1 MVASGGDRGKLGVG
15 RLILSK
21 TDVFLYID
29 KVLLIYYC
37 ECGCFPRE
45 VIHVRD
51 LRCE

>member
-29 KVLLIYYC
+29 KVLSYSIMNV
-37 ECGCFPRE
+37 GVSRGSDN
-45 VIHVRD
+45 VRD